1 MKIWIDAHLSPG
13 IATWITMTLGI
24 TAIPLRDLG
33 LRDAE
38 DTEIFAL
45 AKAENVILMTKD
57 SDFIELVNR
66 LGSPPKVIWLTYGN
80 TSNSELRKI
89 LKVALPQVMIQ
100 LQMGKD
106 LVEIDG

>member
-66 LGSPPKVIWLTYGN
+66 LGSPPKVIWLTCGN

-89 LKVALPQVMIQ
+89 LKVTLPQVMIQ

>member
-66 LGSPPKVIWLTYGN
+66 LGSPPKVIWLTCGN
-80 TSNSELRKI
+80 TSNYELRKI
-89 LKVALPQVMIQ
+89 LKVTLPQVMIQ

>member
-1 MKIWIDAHLSPG
+1 MKIWIDAHLSPE

-45 AKAENVILMTKD
+45 AKAENIILMTKD
-57 SDFIELVNR
+57 SDFVELVNR
-66 LGSPPKVIWLTYGN
+66 LGSPPKVIWLTCGN

-89 LKVALPQVMIQ
+89 LKVTLPQVMIQ

>member
-1 MKIWIDAHLSPG
+1 G

-57 SDFIELVNR
+57 SDFVELVNR
-66 LGSPPKVIWLTYGN
+66 LGSPPKVI
-80 TSNSELRKI
+80 
-89 LKVALPQVMIQ
+89 
-100 LQMGKD
+100 
-106 LVEIDG
+106 

>member
-57 SDFIELVNR
+57 SDFVELVNR
-66 LGSPPKVIWLTYGN
+66 LGSPPKVIWLTCGN
-80 TSNSELRKI
+80 TSNYELRKI
-89 LKVALPQVMIQ
+89 LKVTLPQVMIQ